1 MLKDLREDRYDNTL
15 EKVIEQVERSGFS
28 EIKAEFK
35 DLEKPAALRS
45 QKDDLSY
52 IPDATGVNSLGRKAY
67 FEIGRKVKDT
77 EKLASKWKLLETLAN
92 IKEGV
97 FKIFVPHGSMKF
109 TKEIVEKYHINAE
122 IVKI

>member
-1 MLKDLREDRYDNTL
+1 MLKDLREDRYDTTL
-15 EKVIEQVERSGFS
+15 EKVIEQVEKSGFS
-28 EIKAEFK
+28 EIKAEYK
-35 DLEKPAALRS
+35 DFDKPAALVS
-45 QKDDLSY
+45 QKDDMSY
-52 IPDATGVNSLGRKAY
+52 IPDATGVNALGRKAY

-109 TKEIVEKYHINAE
+109 TKEIVDKYQINAE
-122 IVKI
+122 IIKL